1 MDLLPDKI
9 CENARG
15 LNDLSVFGNDLL
27 RQSFLHIFDLMKILF
42 HSVPGY
48 VQFAGY
54 FFVGLME
61 FVQVYDSTYICHRF
75 HLTAHLSE
83 YLEREGFP
91 SWGGQ
96 KRIGV
101 SLNRGV
107 KIESAKTIMSKR
119 IGGNISSSI
128 RRPLQTCLGLH
139 QRETSS
145 YILKCMQ
152 ALLCAMF

>member
-1 MDLLPDKI
+1 MIKNAATTKAASNTSPGLLLQFYITIGTLP
-9 CENARG
+9 
-15 LNDLSVFGNDLL
+15 
-27 RQSFLHIFDLMKILF
+27 
-42 HSVPGY
+42 Y

-107 KIESAKTIMSKR
+107 KIESAKTKEKYGMY
-119 IGGNISSSI
+119 G
-128 RRPLQTCLGLH
+128 LQ
-139 QRETSS
+139 
-145 YILKCMQ
+145 
-152 ALLCAMF
+152 

>member
-1 MDLLPDKI
+1 MWIRGQDFT
-9 CENARG
+9 ENSAHC
-15 LNDLSVFGNDLL
+15 L
-27 RQSFLHIFDLMKILF
+27 
-42 HSVPGY
+42 
-48 VQFAGY
+48 AGY

-107 KIESAKTIMSKR
+107 KIESAKTPCHCVLSNDSLISR
-119 IGGNISSSI
+119 ISVTTDTPLDPKNENGVVLIITVTIIAGKAIWGNI
-128 RRPLQTCLGLH
+128 G
-139 QRETSS
+139 
-145 YILKCMQ
+145 YIH
-152 ALLCAMF
+152 